1 MCMHMS
7 CNEAVKMTRLHA
19 AVLAVSRA
27 VLGSTHAKHR
37 SHDGEYTVYVSWAVP
52 PRLPLPTPA

>member
-1 MCMHMS
+1 
-7 CNEAVKMTRLHA
+7 MTRLHA